1 MAQTAYPDLPNSP
14 TAAPISPAQPSD
26 KIQATQPNSE
36 PMRYSIMLQLVVAT
50 TLVLT
55 GAAAFFA
62 WLQNRPA
69 EIETSQAAAN
79 AIAAPTVEPGAHG

>member
-1 MAQTAYPDLPNSP
+1 
-14 TAAPISPAQPSD
+14 
-26 KIQATQPNSE
+26 
-36 PMRYSIMLQLVVAT
+36 MRYSIMLQLVVAT

-69 EIETSQAAAN
+69 ELETSQAAFQ
-79 AIAAPTVEPGAHG
+79 AIAARTVEPGAHG